1 MSGEFEFATGASL
14 VTKPP
19 PSSSPEIFLRS
30 PLSCHSP
37 HYDRSEEEGTKREQ
51 VELSP
56 GLISLDQRLRFEAQF
71 GRGGQAGREGG
82 NGFQTLID
90 NKPSSGVFVT
100 CPAAT
105 VCV

>member
-19 PSSSPEIFLRS
+19 PPSSEIFLRS

-71 GRGGQAGREGG
+71 GRGGQAG

-100 CPAAT
+100 CPAMLL
-105 VCV
+105 CVYNEL